1 MKNTLLD
8 FENIDWHD
16 AVIQDI
22 YIENLDNSLRK
33 ILIKCKI
40 YISNNDRKRTSIQIV
55 FEKIKKSAIIFN
67 SSELIENAT
76 AGNINSCYMYSRT
89 YQFSL
94 FGGYIEIMSKK
105 PPKINAI

>member
-22 YIENLDNSLRK
+22 YIENLDNTLRK

-40 YISNNDRKRTSIQIV
+40 YLSNNDTERISIQIV
-55 FEKIKKSAIIFN
+55 FEKIKKSAILFN
-67 SSELIENAT
+67 SSELIKNAT
-76 AGNINSCYMYSRT
+76 AGNINSCYMYSST

-94 FGGYIEIMSKK
+94 FGGCIEIKSKI
-105 PPKINAI
+105 PPKVKRK

>member
-16 AVIQDI
+16 AIIQDI
-22 YIENLDNSLRK
+22 YIKNLDNSLRS

-40 YISNNDRKRTSIQIV
+40 YLSNNDTKRVNVQIT
-55 FEKIKKSAIIFN
+55 FEKVKKSAIIFN
-67 SSELIENAT
+67 SSELIKNAN
-76 AGNINSCYMYSRT
+76 AGNINSCYMYDST

-94 FGGYIEIMSKK
+94 FGGHIEIKSKIT
-105 PPKINAI
+105 PKVIKK

>member
-1 MKNTLLD
+1 MKNTLLS

-22 YIENLDNSLRK
+22 HIKDLDNSLRS

-40 YISNNDRKRTSIQIV
+40 YLSNNDTKRVNIQIS

-67 SSELIENAT
+67 SSELIENAN
-76 AGNINSCYMYSRT
+76 AGNINSCYMYDST

-94 FGGYIEIMSKK
+94 FGGYIEIKSKI
-105 PPKINAI
+105 PPSIIKK